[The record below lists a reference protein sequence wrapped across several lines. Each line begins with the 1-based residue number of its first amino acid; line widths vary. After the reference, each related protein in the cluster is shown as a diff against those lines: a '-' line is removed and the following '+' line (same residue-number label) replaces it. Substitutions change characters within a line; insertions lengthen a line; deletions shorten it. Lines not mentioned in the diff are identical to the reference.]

1 MGIFSLSDYNEDSDN
16 SIYNFIFKFISY
28 VVATQNPI
36 NQLSATVQMLLK
48 TQPAQTTHCRGQVH
62 CGELSLTLAHFRKHR
77 YIDVYI

>member
-48 TQPAQTTHCRGQVH
+48 TR
-62 CGELSLTLAHFRKHR
+62 SLLRLHTAEVGSTAGAGINMCSF
-77 YIDVYI
+77 